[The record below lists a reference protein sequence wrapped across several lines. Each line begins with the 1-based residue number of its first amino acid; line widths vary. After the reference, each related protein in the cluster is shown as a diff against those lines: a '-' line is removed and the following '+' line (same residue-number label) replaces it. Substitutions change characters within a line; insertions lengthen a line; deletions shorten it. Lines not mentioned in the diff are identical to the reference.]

1 MFLCEYFLLFYSV
14 NSVTAVNI
22 HFSNH
27 KGSSGYGNKNN
38 LSVNDS
44 IKIATILFFGMV
56 FRHQLD
62 IDVSRGTLI
71 YLYESQE
78 LKQLKE
84 DNTFQKVKK

>member
-44 IKIATILFFGMV
+44 IKIATIHFF
-56 FRHQLD
+56 LEW
-62 IDVSRGTLI
+62 
-71 YLYESQE
+71 YLGISWILMYREE
-78 LKQLKE
+78 LWYICMSLK
-84 DNTFQKVKK
+84 N